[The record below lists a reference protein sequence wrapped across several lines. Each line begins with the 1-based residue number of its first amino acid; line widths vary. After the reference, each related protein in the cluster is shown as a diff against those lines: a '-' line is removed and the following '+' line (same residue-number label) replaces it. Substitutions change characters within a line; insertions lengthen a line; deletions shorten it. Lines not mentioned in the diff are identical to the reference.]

1 MVPGYT
7 DFFDG
12 LIEMANGLKGFAV
25 ETSDFIDSLIE
36 VIDDLI
42 EFFEE
47 LAAKITAF
55 LEFFTKGLPPAGIY
69 MLGITTT
76 GGNDAIKSAL
86 TASENAPGSDL
97 KFSGGVLLV
106 SVEINGLDPLV
117 TFGGLLGLDFESV

>member
-1 MVPGYT
+1 LVPGYT

-25 ETSDFIDSLIE
+25 ETSEFIDALIE

-42 EFFEE
+42 EFFED
-47 LAAKITAF
+47 LVAKITAF
-55 LEFFTKGLPPAGIY
+55 LEFFTKGLPPTGIY

-76 GGNDAIKSAL
+76 AGNDAIKSAL
-86 TASENAPGSDL
+86 TGSESSPPASL
-97 KFSGGVLLV
+97 KYSGGVLLV
-106 SVEINGLDPLV
+106 SVEINGVDPLV

>member
-12 LIEMANGLKGFAV
+12 LIEMANGLKGFAG
-25 ETSDFIDSLIE
+25 ETSEFIQALID

-47 LAAKITAF
+47 LVAKITAF
-55 LEFFTKGLPPAGIY
+55 LEFFTKGLPNTGIY
-69 MLGITTT
+69 MLGITTS

-86 TASENAPGSDL
+86 TGSDDAPGSEL
-97 KFSGGVLLV
+97 KYSGGVLLV
-106 SVEINGLDPLV
+106 SVEINGIDPLV